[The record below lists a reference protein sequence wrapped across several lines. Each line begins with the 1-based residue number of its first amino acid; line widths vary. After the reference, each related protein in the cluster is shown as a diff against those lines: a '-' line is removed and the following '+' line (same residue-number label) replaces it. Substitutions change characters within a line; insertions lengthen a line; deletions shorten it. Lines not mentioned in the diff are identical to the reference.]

1 MSWDI
6 VTIVKSLTKWIPN
19 PLNLLTKSW
28 DVTGIVHKLPLPKEV
43 KEHLFR
49 LIPLPVNPYVT
60 VKNALE
66 AQMLRDAARVAK
78 QLDETS
84 STMHL
89 KLGTEE
95 GVVFTSTL
103 LIKRYPK
110 NVCFGHFRKLASI
123 PPVRCKVEIHPI
135 VKSMVSK
142 ANEHKLNRLNHDIQD
157 SVRNRQI
164 PDSEIVK
171 AHESLS
177 KMLNEVEYTDNLP
190 FEIWM
195 FITTWG
201 SSIQALKSN
210 VRDIKNL
217 LAEDKAKVNNLYFE
231 QVEGFQA
238 GLSLGLTPEVLY
250 KDYPGRYVTSDPLSY
265 LNLYVNG
272 TITDGKGI
280 YFGNST
286 RNLSSILLDLLNGQG
301 GKNISLLGTTGSGKS
316 AALKCLGQSFLEH
329 GLRVIY
335 FDMNGEYY
343 AWCKRIGGAYL
354 DQRSEIGT
362 YIEPMMIYPQVSELD
377 GNPVDAMIAR
387 VTRTIAILADTNQE
401 YHLVPCDQAIA
412 KVLETN
418 GIDREKPD
426 TWYVKSL
433 KITDWYQALCAIHTP
448 EAQDLRTRI
457 HRYFEG
463 SQRHLFGKSE
473 PLNLDSQMIVI
484 RLSNPEEEG
493 EDPRASLVKMTLAL
507 DTVWASVKRDK
518 LKGDRFTVL
527 FLDELQRSIRNAE
540 VVKFLNT
547 VATSIRHQN
556 GLVVTGTNRA
566 SVYLG
571 DQAPAQSIWSNSYI
585 KMIFWIEDTELAL
598 LKESKAVPEPVI
610 NAIQDSFGHYT
621 FMLKVADRPWEQATF
636 HLSQMEL
643 ELYRTKG
650 LSD

>member
-1 MSWDI
+1 MSWDF
-6 VTIVKSLTKWIPN
+6 TKLVQRI
-19 PLNLLTKSW
+19 
-28 DVTGIVHKLPLPKEV
+28 PLPKELQ
-43 KEHLFR
+43 EHLFR
-49 LIPLPVNPYVT
+49 LLPIPVNPYVT
-60 VKNALE
+60 VKNGLE
-66 AQMLRDAARVAK
+66 AQMLRDTAGSAK

-89 KLGTEE
+89 KLGLEE
-95 GVVFTSTL
+95 ESVFTTTL
-103 LIKRYPK
+103 LMKRYPK
-110 NVCFGHFRKLASI
+110 NINFGHFRNLASI
-123 PPVRCKVEIHPI
+123 PPIRYKLEIHPI

-164 PDSEIVK
+164 PNSDLVK
-171 AHESLS
+171 SHESLS
-177 KMLNEVEYTDNLP
+177 KMLKEVEYTDNLP

-201 SSIQALKSN
+201 SSIQELKRN

-217 LAEDKAKVNNLYFE
+217 LAEEKGKVNNLYFE
-231 QVEGFQA
+231 QAEGFQT
-238 GLSLGLTPEVLY
+238 GLSLGLTPDRVF
-250 KDYPGRYVTSDPLSY
+250 KNYPGRFVTSDPLSL
-265 LNLYVNG
+265 LNPYVNG

-280 YFGNST
+280 SFGNST
-286 RNLSSILLDLLNGQG
+286 RNQSFIWLDLLKGQG
-301 GKNISLLGTTGSGKS
+301 GKNICILGTTGSGKS
-316 AALKCLGQSFLEH
+316 AAQKCLGQSFLEH
-329 GLRVIY
+329 GVRVIY

-343 AWCKRIGGAYL
+343 AWCKRVGGAYL

-377 GNPVDAMIAR
+377 GNPVDAMISR
-387 VTRTIAILADTNQE
+387 VTRTIAILADTTQE

-412 KVLETN
+412 KVLEVN
-418 GIDREKPD
+418 DIDREKPD

-433 KITDWYQALCAIHTP
+433 KITDWYQALCDIHTP

-463 SQRHLFGKSE
+463 SQRHLFSKSE
-473 PLNLDSQMIVI
+473 PLNLDSQLIVI

-518 LKGDRFTVL
+518 LKGERFTVV

-571 DQAPAQSIWSNSYI
+571 DNAPAQSIWSNSYI
-585 KMIFWIEDTELAL
+585 KMIFWIEDTEIAL

-610 NAIQDSFGHYT
+610 NAIQDSYEHYT
-621 FMLKVADRPWEQATF
+621 FMLKVADRHWEQAKF
-636 HLSQMEL
+636 HLSPMEL
-643 ELYRTKG
+643 KLYMTRG
-650 LSD
+650 LSDPIESVV